1 VDNDIAYMSATT
13 LLKGYRERSVSPREV
28 TQALLD
34 RIETINPPLNAFV
47 TVSADVAMDQATAA
61 EQAYAANDTPGLL
74 AGVPYSVKD
83 LTPTKDVRTARGS
96 LLDPDWIPDYDAPV
110 VSRMAEA
117 GGVLLGKTN
126 TPELGWKGDSGN
138 RVFGPTH
145 NPWRH
150 GLTAGGSSGGAGAAV
165 AAGLG
170 PLAQGSDGAGS
181 IRIPAAFCGAFG
193 IKPSFGL
200 VPQYPPSA
208 VGDLSHLGP
217 ITRTVRDA
225 ALMLDVIA
233 GEDTRDRL
241 SRSGAGGYL
250 AACDGGIAG
259 LRVAWSPDLGYA
271 AIEPDVRAVVE
282 EAVRLFATE
291 LGCTLEERHPDLADP
306 WPVVDPMWAG
316 ALAAVFVDNLDAVRD
331 RLDPGLLAEVERAG
345 RFRGVDI
352 AAAHRARNLY
362 YGAWR
367 EFMTDYDLFLTPTLP
382 CVAFS
387 AGDDHP
393 GDVAGRS
400 TSYLSW
406 TPFTYP
412 FNLTGQPAATVPCGF
427 VDGMPVGLQI
437 VGRPRDDATVL
448 RAAAAFEAVAPWE
461 HIRPPL
467 A

>member
-1 VDNDIAYMSATT
+1 
-13 LLKGYRERSVSPREV
+13 
-28 TQALLD
+28 
-34 RIETINPPLNAFV
+34 
-47 TVSADVAMDQATAA
+47 MDQATAA
-61 EQAYAANDTPGLL
+61 ERAYAAGGTPGPL
-74 AGVPYSVKD
+74 AGVPYSIKD
-83 LTPTKDVRTARGS
+83 LTPTKGVRTARGS

-110 VSRMAEA
+110 VARMAEA

-181 IRIPAAFCGAFG
+181 IRIPAAFCGVFG

-271 AIEPDVRAVVE
+271 AIEPGVLAVVE
-282 EAVRLFATE
+282 EAARLFATE
-291 LGCTLEERHPDLADP
+291 LGCHRR
-306 WPVVDPMWAG
+306 G
-316 ALAAVFVDNLDAVRD
+316 ASSR
-331 RLDPGLLAEVERAG
+331 P
-345 RFRGVDI
+345 
-352 AAAHRARNLY
+352 
-362 YGAWR
+362 
-367 EFMTDYDLFLTPTLP
+367 
-382 CVAFS
+382 
-387 AGDDHP
+387 
-393 GDVAGRS
+393 GRS
-400 TSYLSW
+400 VARGRSH
-406 TPFTYP
+406 
-412 FNLTGQPAATVPCGF
+412 
-427 VDGMPVGLQI
+427 
-437 VGRPRDDATVL
+437 VGRGAGGGL
-448 RAAAAFEAVAPWE
+448 RRQPGRGA
-461 HIRPPL
+461 
-467 A
+467 